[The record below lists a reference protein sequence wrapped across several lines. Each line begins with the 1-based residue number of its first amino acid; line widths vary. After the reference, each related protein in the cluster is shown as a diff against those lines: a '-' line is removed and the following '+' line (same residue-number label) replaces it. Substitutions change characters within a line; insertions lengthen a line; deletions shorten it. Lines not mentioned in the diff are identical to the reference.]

1 MPSPDRYST
10 IVLEGRLGLRDA
22 KGLQQRLLDAFGQFE
37 AITIDVRSLEQ
48 ADTSLLQLLIAARK
62 KATAQGNQL
71 TLLAEPRGALETL
84 LSRVGLLGATGECRR
99 EDDQFWLGTAAPAGG
114 VAK

>member
-1 MPSPDRYST
+1 MPSPDRHTT

-22 KGLQQRLLDAFGQFE
+22 KRLQQRLLDAFGQFE
-37 AITIDVRSLEQ
+37 SITIDVRSLEQ

-71 TLLAEPRGALETL
+71 TLQSEPRGALETL
-84 LSRVGLLGATGECRR
+84 LSRTGLIGAPGECRR
-99 EDDQFWLGTAAPAGG
+99 EDDQFWLGTAAP
-114 VAK
+114 VVE